1 MRPTKDITFLAMAKT
16 LALRTTCVRRGVGC
30 IVVNARGHI
39 VGTGYNGVAASLG
52 HCNEGHAC
60 KGHDLP
66 PGQDSCE
73 AVHAEVNAL
82 LQCPDAWAIDTA
94 YVTLSPC
101 IRCTKMLLNT
111 SCTRIVFQDNHTGQT
126 GQELWERAGRIWL
139 QYRDYNEDK
148 RS

>member
-39 VGTGYNGVAASLG
+39 LSTGYNGTAAGLP
-52 HCNEGHAC
+52 HCNEGHC
-60 KGHDLP
+60 CQGYDLP
-66 PGQDSCE
+66 PGQDNCE
-73 AVHAEVNAL
+73 AIHAEMNAV
-82 LQCPDAWAIDTA
+82 LQCHDVQAIDTI

-111 SCTRIVFQDNHTGQT
+111 SCTRIVFGDNHIGQT

-139 QYRDYNEDK
+139 QYKDYNDVK